1 MMDRIVSART
11 FAIALVALAACSF
24 GANPDL
30 PKERELVLTSFVED
44 MLLPRYRETLG
55 GLDTLLTRSTQ
66 YCEDPTP
73 GRLRDVQQAWRV
85 ARAPW
90 KQTELFAFGP
100 YKDEPL
106 RLGPKIDSWP
116 ARPDSIE
123 ALIVAEENITAAL
136 LAESG
141 VFLRGF
147 PVIEYLI
154 FLDSDIL
161 EFADPKRCDYLIA
174 ATIDLQATVGQLHDA
189 WSADG
194 GNYLGQLVALSGT
207 GDFDDSLEALSE
219 VVDRLGFTAENLHA
233 EKLTPALGAESV
245 SGPDKTLMESRY
257 SANSIED
264 ITNNLLGIEALY
276 FGDPAQPGSLGLN
289 DYLHF
294 HGHDFDDALRALLA
308 SAHAALAAIPSLE
321 DAIDAAPEDV
331 SDAIEALKELQR
343 FLQGEVTRGL
353 DFTVGFNDTDGD

>member
-1 MMDRIVSART
+1 MDRVVSART
-11 FAIALVALAACSF
+11 FAISLLALAACSF
-24 GANPDL
+24 GRNPDL
-30 PKERELVLTSFVED
+30 PKEREVVLTSFVED
-44 MLLPRYRETLG
+44 MLLPRYQETLG
-55 GLDTLLTRSTQ
+55 GLDTLLASSMQ
-66 YCEDPTP
+66 YCEAPTP
-73 GRLRDVQQAWRV
+73 GRLRDVQQAWRI

-90 KQTELFAFGP
+90 KQTEVFAFGP
-100 YKDEPL
+100 YKNEPL

-123 ALIVAEENITAAL
+123 ALIVAEENITAEI
-136 LAESG
+136 LADSG

-154 FLDSDIL
+154 FLGSDNL
-161 EFADPKRCDYLIA
+161 EFADPKRCDYLLA
-174 ATIDLQATVGQLHDA
+174 ATLDLQRTVGQLHDA

-194 GNYLGQLVALSGT
+194 GNYQAQFVTPDGT

-219 VVDRLGFTAENLHA
+219 MVDRLGFTAENLHA

-257 SANSIED
+257 SANSIDD
-264 ITNNLLGIEALY
+264 ISNTLLGIEVLF

-289 DYLHF
+289 YYLHF
-294 HGHDFDDALRALLA
+294 HGHDFDESLRGLLA
-308 SAHAALAAIPSLE
+308 SAQVTLAAMPSLE
-321 DAIDAAPEDV
+321 FAIDSSPKDV
-331 SDAIEALKELQR
+331 SAAIEALKELQR